1 MPRVKSAILRL
12 AVPALLLAAWLWIV
26 SERLVRP
33 IFVPAPS
40 DLWQSLLG
48 LLPGLPAALP
58 ASVLM
63 TLTGLLLGI
72 ALGVLTGLAMAY
84 SRLARDLFGGLV
96 AFVAPVPIFALIP
109 LFVLWFGLGRLPQI
123 AIITIG
129 TWVIISVMTMEAI
142 KNVQPVHIRAALIFG
157 ADRRTIY
164 RTVVV
169 PSILPNML
177 GAIRAAAA
185 ASWGLDVAA
194 EFIGAQTGLGVMII
208 ARQQYLDTASMLVL
222 IGIYSILAILLD
234 RIILRLERPFTAWT
248 ARHGSLGAAGKL
260 MGTE

>member
-1 MPRVKSAILRL
+1 MKSSALRL
-12 AVPALLLAAWLWIV
+12 AVPILLVAVWLWVV
-26 SERLVRP
+26 SQHLVRP
-33 IFVPAPS
+33 IFVPAPA
-40 DLWQSLLG
+40 DLWKSLQG
-48 LLPGLPAALP
+48 LMPGLPAALP

-63 TLTGLLLGI
+63 TLTGLLIGT
-72 ALGVLTGLAMAY
+72 AAGVITGLVMAY
-84 SRLARDLFGGLV
+84 SRVARDLFGGLV
-96 AFVAPVPIFALIP
+96 AFVAPIPIFALIP
-109 LFVLWFGLGRLPQI
+109 LFVLWFGIGRMPQI
-123 AIITIG
+123 GIIMIG
-129 TWVIISVMTMEAI
+129 TWVIICVMTMEAI
-142 KNVQPVHIRAALIFG
+142 KNVLPVHIRAALIFG

-164 RTVVV
+164 LTVVV

-222 IGIYSILAILLD
+222 IAIYSVLAIVLD

-248 ARHGSLGAAGKL
+248 SRHGNLGAAGKL
-260 MGTE
+260 MGME